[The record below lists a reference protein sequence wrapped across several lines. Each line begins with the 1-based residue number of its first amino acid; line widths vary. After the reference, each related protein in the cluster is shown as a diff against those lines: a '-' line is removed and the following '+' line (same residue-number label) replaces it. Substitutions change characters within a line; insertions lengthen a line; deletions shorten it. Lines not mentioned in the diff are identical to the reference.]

1 MKDLAQSVEL
11 GVSQR
16 RGVYVTRPKV
26 WVKNELVRVGLAETL
41 CTYVMMTFG
50 LGSVAQVVTGQG
62 AFGQYFSINVGFGL
76 GVAMGFHVGGKVS
89 GAHMNGAVS
98 FTMCVFGRLAWKML
112 PLYIFAQLLGS
123 FLAAGTIYGIYY
135 EAIHDYCDGNLTV
148 TGAKATAGI
157 FATYPAPYLSLM
169 AGFADQ
175 VAMKLDLRI
184 TATNH
189 HHLTHSLLT
198 LFLCCSV
205 LHMVILSLHWCL
217 CCVCQVFGTAMLLL
231 CLMALSDQKNKPAAA
246 GSEPAAVGLLVV
258 LIGISLGSNS
268 GYAINPTR
276 DIAPRIF
283 TAIAGWG
290 TDVFRAGN
298 GWWWV
303 PLVATPIGGVLGAGI
318 YKVFVELHHPPHSE
332 QAEGSAEES
341 IPLEKNQNIS
351 VNSRSAS
358 EGALG
363 REKNDTGWR
372 SGHSLATLLTIIHP
386 KGTHS
391 SEEKRHAGLY

>member
-175 VAMKLDLRI
+175 V
-184 TATNH
+184 
-189 HHLTHSLLT
+189 
-198 LFLCCSV
+198 
-205 LHMVILSLHWCL
+205 
-217 CCVCQVFGTAMLLL
+217 FGTAMLLL

-351 VNSRSAS
+351 VNVCV
-358 EGALG
+358 
-363 REKNDTGWR
+363 
-372 SGHSLATLLTIIHP
+372 
-386 KGTHS
+386 
-391 SEEKRHAGLY
+391 